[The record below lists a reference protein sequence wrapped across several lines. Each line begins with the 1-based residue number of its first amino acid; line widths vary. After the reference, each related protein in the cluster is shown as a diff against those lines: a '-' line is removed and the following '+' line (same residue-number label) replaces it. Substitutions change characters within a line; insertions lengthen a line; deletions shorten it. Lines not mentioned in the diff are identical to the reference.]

1 MSSGRIVYSSVGST
15 GGYHLGNANQK
26 LTKKSS
32 PEDAVPHNGVS
43 YADLQKRCLRRGEL
57 FEDPDFP
64 AVSTSLF
71 YSREPPVPFVWKRP
85 QVGLAAILFFICC
98 LYILFHLLIACCMV
112 ISKC

>member
-26 LTKKSS
+26 LAKKST
-32 PEDAVPHNGVS
+32 PEDAVPHNGIS

-64 AVSTSLF
+64 AVNTSLF

-85 QVGLAAILFFICC
+85 QVEEAATLYFICDF
-98 LYILFHLLIACCMV
+98 YGHE
-112 ISKC
+112 